1 MDIGQNKLYSISG
14 KHPDGVTVSD
24 PGIGHSDIRGF
35 GLLFTDRSMVR
46 RERHRLKAWIRKR
59 EGSVFELFS
68 FDTDRKKTS
77 YWFILQS
84 ITYNREN
91 HELLISAKDMEI
103 NQKPED
109 AVPFKDSL
117 NPMTKGAARSIYLES
132 GNKIV
137 FRG

>member
-1 MDIGQNKLYSISG
+1 MVSQKLTVCNCKGTISLAVAQLVRTRC
-14 KHPDGVTVSD
+14 PTN
-24 PGIGHSDIRGF
+24 PGIFR
-35 GLLFTDRSMVR
+35 
-46 RERHRLKAWIRKR
+46 
-59 EGSVFELFS
+59 
-68 FDTDRKKTS
+68 
-77 YWFILQS
+77 FIPQS

-117 NPMTKGAARSIYLES
+117 NSMTKGAARSIYLES